1 MGLVTQFF
9 RPSPDE
15 AGYLRMVL
23 IGGYG
28 GWLDERTDG
37 GLRCRAD
44 VWASTDGGNWTL
56 VTARAAFGGLAF
68 FGVTSWEPNITEIG
82 TGVAFDSLIEVNIS

>member
-9 RPSPDE
+9 RPSADE
-15 AGYLRMVL
+15 SGYYRIVL

-28 GWLDERTDG
+28 GWLDSRTDG

-44 VWASTDGGNWTL
+44 VWALEEGGNWTML
-56 VTARAAFGGLAF
+56 TDKAQFGGLAF
-68 FGVTSWEPNITEIG
+68 FGVAAWEPNITQIG
-82 TGVAFDSLIEVNIS
+82 TGMLGILILILLQ